1 MKSLGIGFEN
11 GNLPYESLKDKV
23 PYIAGSFTGW
33 RYKSMRPLHEWTREV
48 DKQVI
53 DPFEMAKK
61 AGHIRHWAKEI
72 SDLSEKELI
81 YY

>member
-1 MKSLGIGFEN
+1 MESPGLGFEN

-48 DKQVI
+48 DK
-53 DPFEMAKK
+53 
-61 AGHIRHWAKEI
+61 
-72 SDLSEKELI
+72 
-81 YY
+81 